1 MSLRSDETVP
11 GNNIGEQ
18 ANATRS
24 AAVAPAARD
33 WPLPSLSDAAFL
45 IPILVLLWCTTG
57 VGWLLT
63 DSDTGW
69 HIRTGEWIL
78 SNHSV
83 PATDIFSFTKPGSPW
98 FAWEWLSDVLMAAV
112 HHVAGLQGI
121 VLLSLV
127 FLGLTSTC
135 IYRNAVAESGH
146 RLIAIVMTSLAMAA
160 STIHWLARPHLVTPL
175 LAAVF
180 LGTLIRAQ
188 RSGKPHFLLV
198 LPPLTILWVNLHGGF
213 FTGIVLLITYA
224 VGSVVEDF
232 IQEDRFCV
240 RTRAK
245 NYALT
250 AVACL
255 AASVINPYGYRLH
268 IHVAQYLGTSFYIQR
283 ISEFQSPDFH
293 SFSAAYFETLLVL
306 AIAAAFWH
314 FASGRLIQV
323 MLLLSWAHLAL
334 FSVRN
339 IPIFAVVAAPSIAS
353 ALREWLEYSRTTSS
367 PKWLRQFSNR
377 VSDLEAGLQFIASH
391 RKRDRLHCIPSL
403 AVLTLGVLLAYPGH
417 FKALNAEFDPNRFPV
432 MAASALSQQ
441 TAPNSIRLYA
451 NWQWGG
457 YLIYRLWPSFK
468 VFDDGRTDFYGPVFV
483 LDGLDVW
490 NAKSNWS
497 AIMAEYDVNAALLP
511 VDSALTTVL
520 RERPDWTSIY
530 QDRVAVLFERTD
542 KSK

>member
-1 MSLRSDETVP
+1 VCSRSDETIPGTRTGDPARLAESGTVP
-11 GNNIGEQ
+11 
-18 ANATRS
+18 S
-24 AAVAPAARD
+24 
-33 WPLPSLSDAAFL
+33 WLPSLSDVAFL
-45 IPILVLLWCTTG
+45 IPILVLFWCTTG

-78 SNHSV
+78 SNGRV
-83 PATDIFSFTKPGSPW
+83 PDADVFSFTRPGSPW
-98 FAWEWLSDVLMAAV
+98 FAWEWLSDVVMAAV
-112 HHVAGLQGI
+112 HHVAGLSGI
-121 VLLSLV
+121 VLLCIAL
-127 FLGLTSTC
+127 LGLTSTC

-146 RLIAIVMTSLAMAA
+146 RLIAIVLTALGMAA
-160 STIHWLARPHLVTPL
+160 STIHWLARPHLLTPL

-180 LGTLIRAQ
+180 LGTLIRVQ
-188 RSGKPHFLLV
+188 RSGKSRLLMV

-213 FTGIVLLITYA
+213 FVGIVLLITYA
-224 VGSVVEDF
+224 LGSVVEDF

-255 AASVINPYGYRLH
+255 AASLINPHGYRLH
-268 IHVAQYLGTSFYIQR
+268 IHVAQYLGASFYMQR

-293 SFSAAYFETLLVL
+293 SFSAAYFETFLVL

-314 FASGRLIQV
+314 LASGRLIQV

-334 FSVRN
+334 YSVRN

-353 ALREWLEYSRTTSS
+353 ALREWLEYTRTTSS
-367 PKWLRQFSNR
+367 LKWLRRFSNS

-391 RKRDRLHCIPSL
+391 HKRDRLHCIPCL
-403 AVLTLGVLLAYPGH
+403 AVWALGVVLAYPGH
-417 FKALNAEFDPNRFPV
+417 FKALRAEFDPNRFPV
-432 MAASALSQQ
+432 MASSALSRQ

-457 YLIYRLWPSFK
+457 YLIYRLWPSLK
-468 VFDDGRTDFYGPVFV
+468 VFDDGRTDFYGPAFV
-483 LDGLDVW
+483 QDGLDVW
-490 NAKSNWS
+490 DAHSNWS
-497 AIMAEYDVNAALLP
+497 AILAEYHVNAALLP
-511 VDSALTTVL
+511 VDSALASVL
-520 RERPDWTSIY
+520 LERPDWTPVY
-530 QDRVAVLFERTD
+530 RDQVAVLFERTG